1 MLAAIMNKIVEFY
14 GVSTATKD
22 APDWSAIAERQHC
35 PFLGRKCI
43 KVRKSKPDQ
52 TIGTCTVAYG
62 REPKPIVICPHR
74 LLERGQ
80 VFVDCLHLLHL
91 HEPGNQLH
99 LVPEVTIP
107 GGSVDYF
114 LVSAIGKRVRDF
126 VGVEFQTLDTT
137 GTVWP
142 DRQRLL
148 KESGSEYSTEPLT
161 GGARFGMNWKMTA
174 KTILVQLHHKV
185 QTFERI
191 NKHIVLAV
199 QDVFMDYVQREFSFG
214 HIIQANSR
222 DPMQIHTYRLD
233 RDEVTGAI
241 LLQLS
246 SRLSTDADGVATAL
260 GLQVDQKVEV
270 EQLISMLELKISGT
284 HPLIL

>member
-1 MLAAIMNKIVEFY
+1 MNKIVELY
-14 GVSTATKD
+14 GVPTDTKD

-43 KVRKSKPDQ
+43 KVRKSEPEQ
-52 TIGTCTVAYG
+52 TIGTCTIAYG

-80 VFVDCLHLLHL
+80 VFVDCLHLLHF

-126 VGVEFQTLDTT
+126 VGIEFQTLDTT

-161 GGARFGMNWKMTA
+161 GGERFGMNWKMTA

-185 QTFERI
+185 QTFER
-191 NKHIVLAV
+191 
-199 QDVFMDYVQREFSFG
+199 
-214 HIIQANSR
+214 

-233 RDEVTGAI
+233 QDEVTGAI

-246 SRLSTDADGVATAL
+246 LRLSTDADGVATAL

-270 EQLISMLELKISGT
+270 EQLISMLELKISDSTRFVPVG
-284 HPLIL
+284 

>member
-1 MLAAIMNKIVEFY
+1 MNKIVELY
-14 GVSTATKD
+14 GVSTVTKD
-22 APDWSAIAERQHC
+22 APDWNTIAARQHC

-43 KVRKSKPDQ
+43 KVRKSKPEQ

-62 REPKPIVICPHR
+62 REPKPIIICPHR
-74 LLERGQ
+74 LLERRQ

-91 HEPGNQLH
+91 HQPGNQLH

-126 VGVEFQTLDTT
+126 VGIEFQTLDTT

-148 KESGSEYSTEPLT
+148 KEAGAEYSTEPLT
-161 GGARFGMNWKMTA
+161 SGARFGMNWKMTA

-199 QDVFMDYVQREFSFG
+199 QDAFMEYVQREFSFG
-214 HIIQANSR
+214 HIQEANSR
-222 DPMQIHTYRLD
+222 DPMQIHTYRLNQD
-233 RDEVTGAI
+233 ADTGAM

-246 SRLSTDADGVATAL
+246 SRHSTDADGVATAL

-270 EQLISMLELKISGT
+270 EQLINMLELKISDATRFIPVG
-284 HPLIL
+284 